1 MDISGK
7 NKYCNI
13 YVIEGFSMALNDLVT
28 ICSNPN
34 CNMGYLFKPDQ
45 TPTKDVCGKCG
56 APLIHTPLTA
66 EENFLIERVSKDRNF
81 LLAMIEL
88 KKNDIIEFETKI
100 SIYREQA
107 KKDGCYGKPKNIA
120 ICPKC
125 GSTSITAGQRG
136 FSLLTGFIGSG
147 KTVNRCANCGYKWK
161 P

>member
-1 MDISGK
+1 
-7 NKYCNI
+7 
-13 YVIEGFSMALNDLVT
+13 MALTDLIT
-28 ICSNPN
+28 ICSNCDMKYHRGLDGTLN
-34 CNMGYLFKPDQ
+34 INMC
-45 TPTKDVCGKCG
+45 TECGS
-56 APLIHTPLTA
+56 PLIHTPLTA

-81 LLAMIEL
+81 LLAMIDL

-120 ICPKC
+120 TCPKC

>member
-1 MDISGK
+1 
-7 NKYCNI
+7 
-13 YVIEGFSMALNDLVT
+13 MALNDLVT

-34 CNMGYLFKPDQ
+34 CNMGYLFKPNQ

-56 APLIHTPLTA
+56 SPLIHTPLTA

-81 LLAMIEL
+81 LLAMIDL

-120 ICPKC
+120 TCPKC

>member
-1 MDISGK
+1 
-7 NKYCNI
+7 
-13 YVIEGFSMALNDLVT
+13 MALTDLIT
-28 ICSNPN
+28 ICSN
-34 CNMGYLFKPDQ
+34 CDMKYHRKPDG
-45 TPTKDVCGKCG
+45 TLSINMCDECGS
-56 APLIHTPLTA
+56 PLIHTPLTA
-66 EENFLIERVSKDRNF
+66 EEVFLIKRVSKDRNF
-81 LLAMIEL
+81 LLAMIDL

-120 ICPKC
+120 TCPKC